1 MTIVAADGLD
11 VQPVKENRFLIGVA
25 ETYDVLIQVPAFGA
39 YEFRATAH
47 DGSGYASVW
56 IGSGERHPAPEV
68 PKPNLYHTMG
78 HFNLKQVFSL
88 TPAGTMGMPDREV
101 EAGKFD
107 QPGMMGMGSMD
118 MGGMPGM
125 ERMDHGADP
134 GYADGEPHFPHRRY
148 GPRGS
153 LYAETASVF
162 TDR

>member
-25 ETYDVLIQVPAFGA
+25 ETYDVLIQIPASGA

-56 IGSGERHPAPEV
+56 IGSGERHSAPEV

-88 TPAGTMGMPDREV
+88 TPAGTMGMPDRKV
-101 EAGKFD
+101 EA
-107 QPGMMGMGSMD
+107 S
-118 MGGMPGM
+118 
-125 ERMDHGADP
+125 R
-134 GYADGEPHFPHRRY
+134 
-148 GPRGS
+148 
-153 LYAETASVF
+153 
-162 TDR
+162 